1 MSLLALRRSMKA
13 IGLFSFFVRKVLI
26 ISSKDTSYNEAE
38 TKLFALN
45 IDSNLEKNKYFNM
58 DNEKLYEHESSP
70 TYRTR
75 KNSFDKVYPYYDIRN
90 EKPN

>member
-1 MSLLALRRSMKA
+1 MSLLALRRSIKD

-26 ISSKDTSYNEAE
+26 ISSRNVSYNEAE

-45 IDSNLEKNKYFNM
+45 IDSNLEENKYFNM
-58 DNEKLYEHESSP
+58 DNEKLYTQDPSP

-75 KNSFDKVYPYYDIRN
+75 KNSFDKVYPHYDIHS